1 VSEQEEIKHRLPYL
15 KGRYMFF
22 YKQGNLEKAREYN
35 QLALSKHNVDIE
47 MEYHS
52 KLAKKQNQNIFGFE
66 KVKKL
71 RYG

>member
-1 VSEQEEIKHRLPYL
+1 
-15 KGRYMFF
+15 MFF

-47 MEYHS
+47 MEYHN